1 MCGIAGIVAPDAIR
15 YESHVERMV
24 KSLGKRGPD
33 DKGVHFFDRCALGHT
48 RLSIVDLETGRQPMI
63 SEAFAAGIVFNGEI
77 YGYKSIRAMLKDH
90 TFHTSSDTEVIL
102 ALYHRGKDAFL
113 KNLPGMFAFAIWD
126 EDHQQLFCARDRF
139 GEKPLYYCF
148 GRNGEFLFASEIKA
162 MLASGLVRPVLDM
175 GSVTHYMKYLYVHP
189 HRTIYRNIFTL
200 PPGHFL
206 RLRNGQL
213 QTEPYWSLPPVDH
226 SIVFQDAQE
235 RIKTLL
241 DRAVEKQL
249 VADVEV
255 GAFLSGGLDS
265 STIVYLASRH
275 KKNLRTFSFGF
286 GESVNEQ
293 PYARQVAK
301 LCHTEHIE
309 LKEDTAD
316 LGQLLLEMQEVYDE
330 PFADSSNIPTY
341 MLSKLARKHV
351 KVVLTGDGGDE
362 MFGGYTS
369 WYRPL
374 MHMKP
379 VLSRSCAVKYILEN
393 IMEPLARAKSPVSE
407 SVRYRLL
414 GIAYG
419 YRHDSISSAHSC
431 QKRYF
436 LDRHLK
442 SMGLTVDQAAP
453 SGGRRG
459 EETVDT
465 AIRMDIM
472 DYMPGDILV
481 KIDRASMNCGLELRA
496 PFLDVDFASFCV
508 SLPFPFKIHGEIDKY
523 ILRESFRK
531 DLPADILNRRKQG
544 FGAPVDRWLRN
555 RSVACLKKTYLEDA
569 GKKIFRLLSYEG
581 TRDVVRAD
589 DYRTWILLV
598 LSLWLERHECD
609 IEEFRSGA

>member
-1 MCGIAGIVAPDAIR
+1 MCGIAGIVVPDAIR
-15 YESHVERMV
+15 YESHIERMV

-33 DKGVHFFDRCALGHT
+33 DKGVHFYDRCALGHT

-63 SEAFAAGIVFNGEI
+63 SETFAAGIVFNGEI

-126 EDHQQLFCARDRF
+126 EDRQQLFCARDRF
-139 GEKPLYYCF
+139 GEKPLFYCF
-148 GRNGEFLFASEIKA
+148 GRNGEFLFASEIKSL
-162 MLASGLVRPVLDM
+162 LASGLVRPVLDM
-175 GSVTHYMKYLYVHP
+175 DSITHYMRYLYVHP

-213 QTEPYWSLPPVDH
+213 QTEPYWILPSIDH
-226 SIVFQDAQE
+226 SIGFQDAQE
-235 RIKTLL
+235 RIKALL
-241 DRAVEKQL
+241 DKAVEKQL

-265 STIVYLASRH
+265 SAIVCLASRH
-275 KKNLRTFSFGF
+275 KKGLRTFSFGF
-286 GESVNEQ
+286 GESVDEQ
-293 PYARQVAK
+293 PYARQIAK
-301 LCHTEHIE
+301 LCRTEHTE
-309 LKEDTAD
+309 LEDDHAD

-379 VLSRSCAVKYILEN
+379 SVPRSRAIKYLTEN
-393 IMEPLARAKSPVSE
+393 IVEPLARAKSPLSE
-407 SVRYRLL
+407 SMRFRLL
-414 GIAYG
+414 GMAYG
-419 YRHDSISSAHSC
+419 HSHGSISGAHAS

-436 LDRHLK
+436 LDRHLE
-442 SMGLTVDQAAP
+442 SMGLNVARGTPAEER
-453 SGGRRG
+453 GRG
-459 EETVDT
+459 ETVDA
-465 AIRMDIM
+465 AIRMDIA

-508 SLPFPFKIHGEIDKY
+508 SLPFPFKIHREIDKY

-531 DLPADILNRRKQG
+531 DLPGDILNRRKQG
-544 FGAPVDRWLRN
+544 FGAPVDRWLRT
-555 RSVACLKKTYLEDA
+555 RTVASLKKTYLDDA

>member
-1 MCGIAGIVAPDAIR
+1 MCGIAGIVARDAIR
-15 YESHVERMV
+15 YESHIERMV
-24 KSLGKRGPD
+24 QSLGKRGPD
-33 DKGVHFFDRCALGHT
+33 DKGVHIFDRCALGHT

-77 YGYKSIRAMLKDH
+77 YGYKSIRSALKDH
-90 TFHTSSDTEVIL
+90 PFLTSSDTEVIL
-102 ALYHRGKDAFL
+102 ALYHRDKDSFL
-113 KNLPGMFAFAIWD
+113 KKLPGMFAFAIWD
-126 EDHQQLFCARDRF
+126 DDLHQLLCARDRF

-148 GRNGEFLFASEIKA
+148 GRDGEFLFASEIKA
-162 MLASGLVRPVLDM
+162 LLASGLVDPVLDM
-175 GSVTHYMKYLYVHP
+175 GSVAHYMRYLYVHP
-189 HRTIYRNIFTL
+189 HHSIYRNVFTL

-235 RIKTLL
+235 RFRTLL
-241 DRAVEKQL
+241 ERAVERQL

-255 GAFLSGGLDS
+255 GAFLSGGVDS
-265 STIVYLASRH
+265 STIVWLASRH
-275 KKNLRTFSFGF
+275 KKRLRTFSFGF

-301 LCHTEHIE
+301 LCGTEHTE
-309 LKEDTAD
+309 LKDDHAD

-341 MLSKLARKHV
+341 MLAKLAKKHV

-362 MFGGYTS
+362 MLGGYTS

-379 VLSRSCAVKYILEN
+379 LVRRSRAMKCLMGN
-393 IMEPLARAKSPVSE
+393 IVEPLARMKSPMSE
-407 SVRYRLL
+407 SMRFRLL
-414 GIAYG
+414 GMSYSYG
-419 YRHDSISSAHSC
+419 HNSISSAHAC

-442 SMGLTVDQAAP
+442 SMGLFLPQETPVGEW
-453 SGGRRG
+453 GGG
-459 EETVDT
+459 ETVDA
-465 AIRMDIM
+465 AIRMDIA
-472 DYMPGDILV
+472 DYMPGDILA
-481 KIDRASMNCGLELRA
+481 KIDRASMSNGLELRA
-496 PFLDVDFASFCV
+496 PFLDIEFASFCV
-508 SLPFPFKIHGEIDKY
+508 SLPFPFKIHQEVDKF

-531 DLPADILNRRKQG
+531 DLPKDIVNRPKQG
-544 FGAPVDRWLRN
+544 FGAPVDRWLKN
-555 RSVACLKKTYLEDA
+555 KAVASLKKEYLDDA
-569 GKKIFRLLSYEG
+569 GRKIFGLLSYRG

-598 LSLWLERHECD
+598 LSLWLERHECYF
-609 IEEFRSGA
+609 EESRSGA